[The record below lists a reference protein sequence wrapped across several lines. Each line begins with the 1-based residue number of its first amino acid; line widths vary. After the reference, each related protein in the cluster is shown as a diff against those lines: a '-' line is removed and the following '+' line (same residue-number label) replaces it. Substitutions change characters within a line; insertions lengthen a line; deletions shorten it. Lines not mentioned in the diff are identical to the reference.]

1 MASLTRW
8 FDRLV
13 VLFFIAHIPTTLFFD
28 AQAGTACCWTPC
40 QIMAHWHAARSGGAL
55 AV

>member
-28 AQAGTACCWTPC
+28 AQAGRACKVPVP
-40 QIMAHWHAARSGGAL
+40 HVRSWCNDMQYD
-55 AV
+55 

>member
-1 MASLTRW
+1 MASLERW

-28 AQAGTACCWTPC
+28 AQAGTACACSSG
-40 QIMAHWHAARSGGAL
+40 QIMALCGAARSGVAL
-55 AV
+55 AL